1 MKRKILLLTCVLFA
15 LVVNAQVY
23 DLTQVGTDISDWTI
37 GDAAT
42 LNESNS
48 VIPSK
53 YSYDIV
59 GGVTNETFITS
70 IPNVV
75 FQTKNS
81 SDKQNVFT
89 IFPGARFV
97 FQGKNSIVVIK
108 NTEQGDR
115 IILKVAAKGV
125 TAANFEDES
134 GVYPKNA
141 YAITTDLT
149 LPAKEVGAAGADGN
163 GHFWRQLEY
172 VSLGG
177 DVEIK
182 EFAAGYTI
190 ESVRVISSDSITV
203 RLDPNSVDWAS
214 AYAYV
219 WTGSTNVYD
228 AYDTYM
234 GYSGY
239 NAIPVIWAQ
248 QAQIDEEGWFAVSFQ
263 LEEGATYHLGWMA
276 NTNNGYPSSNSYILT
291 NQTGSVCTEFNS
303 NGSLQATVC
312 KNLLPD
318 ESNTYAV
325 HVATAGTFG
334 QVLLQALGTKTWTDV
349 LALTVTG
356 TLNEA
361 DMQYL
366 GRMTNLQILDLSG
379 TNITSIGGCEE
390 LAKLQSVTLP
400 TTCIAIND
408 NAFYGCR
415 RLKTINLSNIQTIG
429 DYAFYQCQNLSSLT
443 MPRVLSVGNYA
454 FAMSE
459 NYYSSSYT
467 SIIETVAMPIV
478 QSIGNYA
485 FNSNQNLASI
495 TMPLVTSIGQ
505 YAFCNCYALTQ
516 VDLSNVTSLGQGAFY
531 MDETSQYVNG
541 QYVRVGGNLQSVTLS
556 DELEIIPNECFYGCD
571 KLTSLTFPSALKEIG
586 QGALPYLTNVQLPD
600 GLQAVG
606 SGNFL
611 NATSITIPAS
621 VTSWESFSNKWT
633 DVYCYVVSPLTFSVF
648 NTSNAANMTLHVPAI
663 SMAAYR
669 LHDNWYQFGQILP
682 IEGNI
687 SELNINSDFL
697 LSTTDGIANKAN
709 MTINDGAA
717 LTMSSDQALALGS
730 YVQEIGSAN
739 RQYRNDYRYDA
750 NGYSTEYYY
759 SYLPYTGLL
768 LANSPM
774 IADGVDVKLVVRK
787 DQWNFF
793 SLPFDV
799 NMSDILCKSSYQWVI
814 REYSG
819 ANRASGNGETWNN
832 VPANGVLHAYNGY
845 IIYMTDDSNYTD
857 YTFGM
862 PAANNANKQN
872 IFATNDV
879 DVPLTEYSA
888 EFPQNR
894 SWNLVGNPYPCSFDI
909 QQMDFEAPITTWNGN
924 GYTAYSPLDD
934 NYMLR
939 PAEGFFVQA
948 PQGATA
954 ITFHKEGRSAVNK
967 QEVTQEEYNNGYY
980 YYAPRRVKA
989 NSVPRKV
996 FNFTLSNA
1004 DYSDRARLVLNENAS
1019 ADYELTRD
1027 AAKMLSTDKT
1037 VPQLYLS
1044 DNGIRYAINERP
1056 EGNGVFYMSA
1066 FFGKSGEY
1074 SIKVQSDEVQSTSI
1088 ILTDTQANVATDLT
1102 EGGYTFTTE
1111 SGTFDN
1117 RFVITFVAKMPT
1129 GVGQIPSDQV
1139 QSTKMIRDGQLIII
1153 RNGIE
1158 YNVNGQM
1165 TK

>member
-53 YSYDIV
+53 YSYDVV

-149 LPAKEVGAAGADGN
+149 LPAKEVGAAGADEN

-203 RLDPNSVDWAS
+203 RLDPNSVDWSS

-239 NAIPVIWAQ
+239 NAYPVVWAQ
-248 QAQIDEEGWFAVSFQ
+248 QARIDEEGWFSVSFQ
-263 LEEGATYHLGWMA
+263 LEEENTPYHVGWME
-276 NTNNGYPSSNSYILT
+276 NNYNYPDYTLT

-303 NGSLQATVC
+303 NGSLQATTC

-318 ESNTYAV
+318 ESNTYTI

-334 QVLLQALGTKTWTDV
+334 QVLVQALGTKTWTDV
-349 LALTVTG
+349 HALTVTG

-379 TNITSIGGCEE
+379 TDITSIGGCKD
-390 LAKLQSVTLP
+390 LTKLRSTTLP
-400 TTCIAIND
+400 ATCIAVND
-408 NAFYGCR
+408 NAFYGCK
-415 RLKTINLSNIQTIG
+415 RLGTINLENIVSVG
-429 DYAFYQCQNLSSLT
+429 NYAFYQCQNLSSLN
-443 MPRVLSVGNYA
+443 MPNVLSVGNYA
-454 FAMSE
+454 FAMNTSVD
-459 NYYSSSYT
+459 NYCCSGDWT
-467 SIIETVAMPIV
+467 EGGAVSINMPIV
-478 QSIGNYA
+478 QTIGQGA
-485 FNSNQNLASI
+485 FADCLQLQSV
-495 TMPLVTSIGQ
+495 TVPLVTSLGE
-505 YAFCNCYALTQ
+505 YAFANCPNIVQL
-516 VDLSNVTSLGQGAFY
+516 DLSNATSLGKGLCYIDSRITDAY
-531 MDETSQYVNG
+531 STIA
-541 QYVRVGGNLQSVTLS
+541 LQSVTLS
-556 DELEIIPNECFYGCD
+556 DELETIPYQCFNRCD
-571 KLTSLTFPSALKEIG
+571 KLTSITFPSALKEIG
-586 QGALPYLTNVQLPD
+586 QGALPYLTNVQLPA
-600 GLQAVG
+600 GVQKVG
-606 SGNFL
+606 SGNFY

-621 VTSWESFSNKWT
+621 VTSWESFSSSWT
-633 DVYCYVVSPLTFSVF
+633 DVYCYVVSPLTFRAF
-648 NTSNAANMTLHVPAI
+648 NTSEAANMTLHVPAI
-663 SMAAYR
+663 SLAAYK
-669 LHDNWYQFGQILP
+669 LHDNWYQFGRIIP
-682 IEGNI
+682 MEGEI
-687 SELNINSDFL
+687 SDITINDKFTL
-697 LSTTDGIANKAN
+697 LSTEGIASNAN
-709 MTINDGAA
+709 
-717 LTMSSDQALALGS
+717 LTLDSYGELTVSAGNSLALDNYLQWICTNNKIYKSSYSDGS
-730 YVQEIGSAN
+730 YN
-739 RQYRNDYRYDA
+739 
-750 NGYSTEYYY
+750 YY
-759 SYLPYTGLL
+759 SYMAYTGTL
-768 LANSPM
+768 LANSA
-774 IADGVDVKLVVRK
+774 ITANNVDVYLVIENNR
-787 DQWNFF
+787 WNFF

-799 NMSDILCKSSYQWVI
+799 DMSQFDNYGSDWII

-819 ANRASGNGETWNN
+819 ANRASGNGATWNN
-832 VPANGVLHAYNGY
+832 VPANGMLHAHTGY
-845 IIYMTDDSNYTD
+845 ILYRTSANWGTGRAMTA
-857 YTFGM
+857 M
-862 PAANNANKQN
+862 HNANMQN
-872 IFATNDV
+872 IFATGDV
-879 DVPLTEYSA
+879 SVPLTEYSA

-894 SWNLVGNPYPCSFDI
+894 SWNLIGNPYPCSFDI
-909 QQMDFEAPITTWNGN
+909 QYMDFDAPVTTWNGS
-924 GYTAYSPLDD
+924 GYEAYTTTDD

-939 PAEGFFVQA
+939 PAEAFFVQA
-948 PQGATA
+948 PQGTTQ
-954 ITFHKEGRSAVNK
+954 ITFHKEGRSVINF
-967 QEVTQEEYNNGYY
+967 QQVTQDEYNNHN
-980 YYAPRRVKA
+980 YAPKRLHVI
-989 NSVPRKV
+989 NNTRKV

-1004 DYSDRARLVLNENAS
+1004 DYSDRARLVLNAQAS
-1019 ADYELTRD
+1019 TDYELTRD
-1027 AAKMLSTDKT
+1027 AAKMMSSDKT
-1037 VPQLYLS
+1037 IPQLFVNN
-1044 DNGIRYAINERP
+1044 NGIRYAIDERP
-1056 EGNGVFYMSA
+1056 EQAIYTLGA
-1066 FFGKSGEY
+1066 FFGKTDEY
-1074 SIKVQSDEVQSTSI
+1074 TLHLNVPENEDRQILLTDLETQTTT
-1088 ILTDTQANVATDLT
+1088 ILTQGD
-1102 EGGYTFTTE
+1102 YTFHAEAGMYE
-1111 SGTFDN
+1111 S
-1117 RFVITFVAKMPT
+1117 RFHISFVQNGIEGIDETSSLMAPT
-1129 GVGQIPSDQV
+1129 KTIQN
-1139 QSTKMIRDGQLIII
+1139 GQLIII
-1153 RNGIE
+1153 KNDKM
-1158 YNVNGQM
+1158 YNAQGQVINQ
-1165 TK
+1165 